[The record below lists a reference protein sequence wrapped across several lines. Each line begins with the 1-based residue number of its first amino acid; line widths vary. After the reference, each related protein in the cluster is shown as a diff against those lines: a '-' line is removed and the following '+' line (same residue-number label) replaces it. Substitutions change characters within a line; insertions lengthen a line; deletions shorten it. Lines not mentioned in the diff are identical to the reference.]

1 MPEAPLDV
9 TFDSFLDCKAMSV
22 MFVVYVDG
30 CWPFFP
36 HQLSF
41 LFLFLFLYETIY
53 LSFFL
58 FMRSIDFDQK
68 GLAVIDL
75 SGCKDLFFF
84 FPLTCMQVISACA
97 RYTHSAFVCH
107 QMNKVITKKHGY
119 LYLSISSF
127 NLTTT

>member
-1 MPEAPLDV
+1 MLAIFSPPIE
-9 TFDSFLDCKAMSV
+9 
-22 MFVVYVDG
+22 
-30 CWPFFP
+30 
-36 HQLSF
+36 
-41 LFLFLFLYETIY
+41 FLFLFLYETTY
-53 LSFFL
+53 LSFFFL

>member
-1 MPEAPLDV
+1 MEEHARIIIPSTKIMPEAPLDV

-53 LSFFL
+53 LSFF
-58 FMRSIDFDQK
+58 FVYAIDRF
-68 GLAVIDL
+68 
-75 SGCKDLFFF
+75 
-84 FPLTCMQVISACA
+84 
-97 RYTHSAFVCH
+97 
-107 QMNKVITKKHGY
+107 
-119 LYLSISSF
+119 
-127 NLTTT
+127 